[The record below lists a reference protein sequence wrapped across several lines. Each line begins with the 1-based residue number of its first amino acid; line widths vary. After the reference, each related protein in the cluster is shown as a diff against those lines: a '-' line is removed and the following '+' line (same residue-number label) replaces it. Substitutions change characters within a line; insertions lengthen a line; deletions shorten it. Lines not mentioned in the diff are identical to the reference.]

1 MKKLFTTFLMV
12 ALCAFVANAQG
23 IGWVK
28 VTTGVKSKG
37 ASLYVDG
44 KYVSDIPATV
54 ALTEGT
60 HKVVLKKN
68 LYLDQEMNIT
78 VQANKIVDVGVDLI
92 KNYSDVKITSVP
104 PVALI
109 YIDGTYVGIG
119 NDMTLPILYG
129 EHKIKVTHP
138 EYYDYERTFT
148 VTSNTSS
155 LNLPALQPRIGYLV
169 VNKNIENARVL
180 ANGEK
185 ISNKTAVRIGDYAVV
200 VSSPGYTKYEQVVSV
215 KDGMTTTVN
224 AFLEKLYDLNIE
236 TNRTSPTI
244 RVNGVGYA
252 YENYPRQV
260 VAGEYEVS
268 VEKKGYKTKT
278 KKIKYPEQ
286 ESVSTHYFK
295 LPEYQFVSPNS
306 FYVGWGAQAMRYA
319 GIRFD
324 IGGYIRNINLE
335 FTYTYGFKRAVVG
348 NVPFYIDNYYGEP
361 SYYELNYTPK
371 GYFGITAGYGIN
383 IGTILKLTPQV
394 GLGVIAFT
402 GDVIT
407 GGASAPNDF
416 VKFST
421 GAFNTALKLDFG
433 FAKTCAYFLSPG
445 YTVGFAGKE
454 SLASTVMNINP
465 DVRTKYV
472 NGFNLSVGMRIYL
485 ED

>member
-1 MKKLFTTFLMV
+1 MKKLFATLLMV
-12 ALCAFVANAQG
+12 AFCVFVANAQG

-92 KNYSDVKITSVP
+92 KNYSDVKITSVTP
-104 PVALI
+104 AALI
-109 YIDGTYVGIG
+109 YIDGTYVGKG
-119 NDMTLPILYG
+119 NDITLPVIYG

-138 EYYDYERTFT
+138 EYIEYEGTVT

-155 LNLPALQPRIGYLV
+155 LSIPALQPRIGYLV
-169 VNKNIENARVL
+169 VNKNIENAHVL
-180 ANGEK
+180 ANGAR
-185 ISNKTAVRIGDYAVV
+185 ITNKTAVRIGKYAVV

-215 KDGMTTTVN
+215 KEGMTTTVN
-224 AFLEKLYDLNIE
+224 ALLEKLYDLNIE
-236 TNRTSPTI
+236 TNRNSPTV
-244 RVNGVGYA
+244 RVNGVGYT
-252 YENYPRQV
+252 YESYPRQV

-268 VEKKGYKTKT
+268 VEKEGYKTKK

-295 LPEYQFVSPNS
+295 LSEYQFVSPTS
-306 FYVGWGAQAMRYA
+306 FYVGFGAQAMRYA
-319 GIRFD
+319 GMRFD

-335 FTYTYGFKRAVVG
+335 FTYIYGFKRAAVG
-348 NVPFYIDNYYGEP
+348 NVPLYINNNYGE
-361 SYYELNYTPK
+361 SDYYELNYVPK
-371 GYFGITAGYGIN
+371 GSFSITTGYGIN
-383 IGTILKLTPQV
+383 IGTIFKLTPQV
-394 GLGVIAFT
+394 GLGVLAFA
-402 GDVIT
+402 GDVIN
-407 GGASAPNDF
+407 GDASSLNDY

-421 GAFNTALKLDFG
+421 GAFNTALKLDIG
-433 FAKTCAYFLSPG
+433 FAKSCSVFLSPG
-445 YTVGFAGKE
+445 YTVGFAGKG